1 MFADTESPAADSAT
15 LAATGR
21 LPRGRHQLTREQVQD
36 AQRIRMLLAMAEAM
50 TVKGYVGTTVADV
63 IKGAG
68 VSRETFYQQF
78 AGKLE
83 CFLAAFEAAAGLLL
97 LQLGDVLD
105 VDGTPIERFEAAFT
119 AYLDALAAEPAFARV
134 FLVEVYAAGPE
145 AIERRARAQHR
156 IAERLAELL
165 DLQSPADRFACDA
178 VVAAVATLVTA
189 PLVRGDTEALL
200 ALREPIVALVARL
213 LP

>member
-1 MFADTESPAADSAT
+1 
-15 LAATGR
+15 
-21 LPRGRHQLTREQVQD
+21 
-36 AQRIRMLLAMAEAM
+36 MLVAMADAM
-50 TVKGYVGTTVADV
+50 LTKGFVGTTVADV

-68 VSRETFYQQF
+68 VSRETFYRQF
-78 AGKLE
+78 DSKLD
-83 CFLAAFEAAAGLLL
+83 CFMAAFELA
-97 LQLGDVLD
+97 V
-105 VDGTPIERFEAAFT
+105 
-119 AYLDALAAEPAFARV
+119 DALFANLDEVGPLVGDSGDSGDDRIAGFDAVLATYLATLAADPGLSRL

-165 DLQSPADRFACDA
+165 DLQSPDDRFACDA

-200 ALREPIVALVARL
+200 ALREPIVTLVARL

>member
-1 MFADTESPAADSAT
+1 
-15 LAATGR
+15 
-21 LPRGRHQLTREQVQD
+21 
-36 AQRIRMLLAMAEAM
+36 MLVAMADAM
-50 TVKGYVGTTVADV
+50 LAKGFVGTTVADV

-68 VSRETFYQQF
+68 VSRETFYRQF
-78 AGKLE
+78 DSKLD
-83 CFLAAFEAAAGLLL
+83 CFMAAFELA
-97 LQLGDVLD
+97 V
-105 VDGTPIERFEAAFT
+105 
-119 AYLDALAAEPAFARV
+119 DALFANLDEVGPLVGDSGGDSFGDSSDARIAGFDAVLATYLATLAADPGLSRL